1 MPDDIAILSRVNK
14 GQLTDAELLA
24 LAGADYTFEPYNNDF
39 QFDSYG
45 LIVTYTGTN
54 KLAQSVLKSLL
65 TNVGEHA
72 EDINYGSAL
81 DSHIGEKVGQAMYT
95 NLTNSVAD
103 CLKHYNAINMD
114 NDNSDE
120 FIETIDNVE
129 VFGEA
134 NEPRQMTIK
143 VHLTTE
149 SGKAVNMEF
158 PIIKE

>member
-1 MPDDIAILSRVNK
+1 MPDDIAILTRVNK
-14 GQLTDAELLA
+14 SQLTDAELLA
-24 LAGADYTFEPYNNDF
+24 LSGADYTFQPFNNDF

-45 LIVTYTGTN
+45 LIVTYSGVD
-54 KLAQSVLKSLL
+54 KLSQSVLKALL

-72 EDINYGSAL
+72 EDIEYGSAL
-81 DSHIGEKVGQAMYT
+81 DSHIGGKVNQAMYT

-103 CLKHYNAINMD
+103 CLKHYNSLNMD
-114 NDNSDE
+114 NDSSDE

-129 VFGEA
+129 VFGEV

-149 SGKAVNMEF
+149 SGKALNMEF
-158 PIIKE
+158 PVTKE